1 MEPVT
6 SEYYEQNAEQ
16 YVAETVLLDVR
27 HLYGPFL
34 EHVPL
39 HGHILDA
46 GCGSGRDTL
55 YFLQN
60 GYEVTAFDRSSAL
73 VKKARELIGGLT
85 GNLIGGQIGGQIG
98 SRVDLNVQV
107 LSFEEM
113 AYAQCFDGIWA
124 CASLLHMPYDALPAV
139 CKKLRRALKPNG
151 VPYCS
156 FKEGLEDWTDA
167 KGRFFVGM
175 TESKLRALLEA
186 CGFVVLSLRIETSAR
201 QERWLSAVGRK

>member
-6 SEYYEQNAEQ
+6 REYYEQNAEQ
-16 YVAETVLLDVR
+16 YVAETVHLDVR

-39 HGHILDA
+39 YGRILDA

-73 VKKARELIGGLT
+73 VEKARELIGGLT
-85 GNLIGGQIGGQIG
+85 GNLTGGQIDN
-98 SRVDLNVQV
+98 RADLDVQV

-113 AYAQCFDGIWA
+113 AYEQCFDGIWA
-124 CASLLHMPYDALPAV
+124 CASLLHMPYDALPVV

-151 VPYCS
+151 VLYCS

-175 TESKLRALLEA
+175 AEAKLRALLEA